1 MTTPKLDGRTAKDI
15 LALVGEKS
23 RAYTPE
29 WHFDPADPDG
39 GTALA
44 MLFSEMFSGTVERL
58 DRFPDKCS
66 IEFLNMLGVCAKP
79 VSPAVGTAAARLVEG
94 ASQRV
99 FIKKGTQLFTDK
111 DDERIVFETTQGYFA
126 VPAELTDIF
135 MTDPSRDVITRTPME
150 EGVPAD
156 VTLFRPQPDMNAEK
170 HRFSVAQ
177 DNALSLSGATEISM
191 RVTAAAGSR
200 DDSHIKAL
208 CSPDCAQWSMV
219 GERGIIP
226 LSARQSEGCII
237 LTKPEGRAIPVNE
250 DGEPDEEGHFRVFC
264 EMRRTEASEPITA
277 DNILLS
283 SRSVDEPET
292 MTGRL
297 PDSLF
302 ANDTELPVSGCGY
315 VFGKEP
321 NAYDAFYI
329 GSSEVFSKAGAEISL
344 ELWVST
350 VVSQNGE
357 TDAEPDFEQK
367 LLVDKGELKPQ
378 TPDDISISDVI
389 WEYWNGYGW
398 ARLEVGGDID
408 LFACSGRDGR
418 RRITFTCP
426 ADIAMSVQNACNDLW
441 IRARVREVKNRFS
454 MNGRW
459 LLPLVKSVELR
470 FDYGTDYVQA
480 VSVSTLNSCRRC
492 EYTLSGAGNRMELF
506 TLMPD
511 SRRTVYF
518 RFDQPP
524 CGYPVN
530 IWLGFE
536 SETDTAGELSFS
548 YYAGGQTDTRRW
560 RELKT
565 VDRTDGFC
573 SSGLISMYI
582 PEDMA
587 QAELFGEQGY
597 WIRVEEPLG
606 ADGTEPFPA
615 LRRIEMNAVEVV
627 QRISVSGERRSLLA
641 GKKFQQTTLSNTPV
655 IDCEVWVNELGES
668 PLSELQELMR
678 QNSSQVRVI
687 NGEDG
692 QPAEWWVKW
701 RETESLSGC
710 GSNER
715 CYELDRASGRLTFG
729 DGVYGRIPAYSSDPD
744 LSVDYSYGGG
754 TRGNLPAGGLDGLI
768 TGIPFVESMTN
779 ICPTCGGSDEQ
790 SIETV
795 RRIGAQRLR
804 HGGRAVTVRDHEGL
818 IMEEFS
824 EVGEVRCFPG
834 RNRRCEAEPGC
845 VTVVVK
851 PADNSSAAYSAAL
864 CRKIDAFLRQRGC
877 CEPVMGGRLAVIPA
891 KKLTVSAEVS
901 VVIRD
906 YEYAVQTE
914 RDIAAAID
922 RLTASAGIGT
932 VICEADIYAALKGT
946 ANIAYISRV
955 LLSGEYYSGGKA
967 VTIPLDRPPEYRYFL
982 PVSGSHTVRIDGQA
996 ER

>member
-23 RAYTPE
+23 KAYTPE
-29 WHFDPADPDG
+29 WHFDPDAPDG
-39 GTALA
+39 GAALA
-44 MLFSEMFSGTVERL
+44 MLFAEMFSGTVERL

-79 VSPAVGTAAARLVEG
+79 VSPAVGTAAARLVQG

-99 FIKKGTQLFTDK
+99 FIKKGTQLFSDR
-111 DDERIVFETTQGYFA
+111 DNERIVFETAQGYFA

-135 MTDPSRDVITRTPME
+135 MTDPQRDIITRVQPQDGALT
-150 EGVPAD
+150 G
-156 VTLFRPQPDMNAEK
+156 VTLFRPHPDMNIEE
-170 HRFSVAQ
+170 HCFSVMQ
-177 DNALSLSGATEISM
+177 DNVLRLDGAAEIFM
-191 RVTAAAGSR
+191 KVTAAAGSR

-208 CSPDCAQWSMV
+208 CSTEYVQWSMA
-219 GERGIIP
+219 GEQGRIP
-226 LSARQSEGCII
+226 LAARQSGSGIV
-237 LTKPEGRAIPVNE
+237 LTKPEGRSVPVNE
-250 DGEPDEEGHFRVFC
+250 NGERDDEGHFRLFC
-264 EMRRTEASEPITA
+264 EIRRSEGCEPITA
-277 DNILLS
+277 DDILLS
-283 SRSVDEPET
+283 TRSIDEPET
-292 MTGRL
+292 MVGRL
-297 PDSLF
+297 PDSIF
-302 ANDTELPVSGCGY
+302 ANDTQLSVSGCGY

-329 GSSEVFSKAGAEISL
+329 GSSEVFSKAGAEVSV

-357 TDAEPDFEQK
+357 TQTEPDFDSK
-367 LLVDKGELKPQ
+367 LLVDKGGLKMH
-378 TPDDISISDVI
+378 TPDDIFISDVI

-398 ARLEVGGDID
+398 ARLAVGGDTD
-408 LFACSGRDGR
+408 LFSCSGRDGR
-418 RRITFTCP
+418 RHITFTCP
-426 ADIAMSVQNACNDLW
+426 ADISPSVQNACEDLW
-441 IRARVREVKNRFS
+441 IRARVREVRNRFS

-470 FDYGTDYVQA
+470 FDYGTAFVRA
-480 VSVSTLNSCRRC
+480 HSVSTLNSCRRC

-506 TLMPD
+506 TVMPD

-518 RFDQPP
+518 RFDRQP

-530 IWLGFE
+530 IWLGFQ
-536 SETDTAGELSFS
+536 SETDTSGELSFS
-548 YYAGGQTDTRRW
+548 YYAGGQTVARRW
-560 RELKT
+560 RELKA
-565 VDRTDGFC
+565 VDKTDGFC
-573 SSGLISMYI
+573 SSGIISLYI

-587 QAELFGEQGY
+587 QAELFGEQGF
-597 WIRVEEPLG
+597 WIKAEEPFG
-606 ADGTEPFPA
+606 ADGTAPLPI
-615 LRRIEMNAVEVV
+615 LDHIEMNAVEIV

-641 GKKFQQTTLSNTPV
+641 GKKFQQTTLSNAPI
-655 IDCEVWVNELGES
+655 IDCELWVNELGET
-668 PLSELQELMR
+668 PLSELRELMR
-678 QNSSQVRVI
+678 QNSGQVRMI
-687 NGEDG
+687 NGADG
-692 QPAEWWVKW
+692 QPSEWWVKW
-701 RETESLSGC
+701 QETESLSGC
-710 GSNER
+710 SGKER
-715 CYELDRASGRLTFG
+715 CFELDRATGKITFG
-729 DGVYGRIPAYSSDPD
+729 DGVTGRIPAYSLEPE

-779 ICPTCGGSDEQ
+779 ICPTCGGSDAQ

-804 HGGRAVTVRDHEGL
+804 HGGRAVTARDHEGL

-824 EVGEVRCFPG
+824 EVSEVRCFPG
-834 RNRRCEAEPGC
+834 RNRRCEPKSGC

-851 PADNSSAAYSAAL
+851 PDESGSAAYSAAL
-864 CRKIDAFLRQRGC
+864 CRRIDAFLRQRAC

-901 VVIRD
+901 VVIKD

-914 RDIAAAID
+914 HDIAAAID
-922 RLTASAGIGT
+922 GLTAAAGIGT

-955 LLSGEYYSGGKA
+955 LLSGEYYSGGRL

-996 ER
+996 EH